1 MRATS
6 VSTARIQEDVA
17 AQRQALSKLPE
28 ILQQMEDLNAARLP
42 QAPPHGAVDRASI
55 KIDYGFALRRHTD
68 DAASICPDLN
78 TPSAPSLQ
86 VSAFESSN
94 GQLTSRFYTAPE
106 SQGSNCIDRQTSRKC
121 TQILVRSVGLHKT
134 IALQVIPDH
143 TIDTVKSLVR
153 ERIGLDIAEFELL
166 YSSRVL
172 DLSDRS
178 IADYGIPHDATLTC
192 ISFRLNQRLNQP
204 PPPITPQEIY
214 LTDHTDNTDK
224 TYQLSVTSHTKVC
237 ELKEMHVNQQGGDLE
252 VAGIS
257 LIFRGQIL
265 ENDCRLYEK
274 GIGPGSRVHRV
285 LRWRLEVSRARRESS
300 RVRWKILQAHT
311 STLSAVAAAGDQM
324 SSNETESDTIT
335 GVENFWVK
343 DLEAH
348 LLLDFTP
355 YAEKCISGYV

>member
-1 MRATS
+1 
-6 VSTARIQEDVA
+6 
-17 AQRQALSKLPE
+17 
-28 ILQQMEDLNAARLP
+28 MEDLKAAQLP
-42 QAPPHGAVDRASI
+42 QALPHGAVDRAGI

-68 DAASICPDLN
+68 DAASICSDVN
-78 TPSAPSLQ
+78 TPSAPSVQ
-86 VSAFESSN
+86 VSTFESSN

-121 TQILVRSVGLHKT
+121 TQILVRNVGLYRT

-172 DLSDRS
+172 DPSDRS

-192 ISFRLNQRLNQP
+192 ISFRLNQP

-214 LTDHTDNTDK
+214 IKTLTDK
-224 TYQLSVTSHTKVC
+224 TYQLSVNSHTKVC
-237 ELKEMHVNQQGGDLE
+237 EVKEMHVNQQRGDLE
-252 VAGIS
+252 VAGIRF
-257 LIFRGQIL
+257 IYRGQIL
-265 ENDCRLYEK
+265 ENDRRLYENWVYSVY
-274 GIGPGSRVHRV
+274 GIALAAGGLPSAAGDLAS
-285 LRWRLEVSRARRESS
+285 
-300 RVRWKILQAHT
+300 AHFDP
-311 STLSAVAAAGDQM
+311 SAVAAAGDQK
-324 SSNETESDTIT
+324 SSNETESNTIT
-335 GVENFWVK
+335 GVEKFWVK

-355 YAEKCISGYV
+355 FVEKCRSGYA